1 MRKQFWLISFLALAA
16 FPAAG
21 MAQTVANLKAF
32 EGLAPV
38 TALENTAAGKA
49 ALAAN
54 LALTG
59 KIQDGSA
66 RQPILL
72 PFAEQ
77 QQQALRDAVLTSENA
92 HQLADGLG
100 SKLGGVYQGLASYTS
115 SDDGK
120 TTHAANISPAVAD
133 LFSYASRI
141 ANSDSTTGKNFF
153 SDLTQPNHKPVSAEA
168 VAILEKI
175 KGKPDMFG
183 RAYGLPAGAPG
194 GDPQGNPRP
203 FQTDPRVITYR
214 GNSFFGVPTHSITY
228 LHGPAQELRDS
239 PSYPSGHTTYGY
251 TEALL
256 LAIFVPERYPEMVA
270 RAAEYGNNRIII
282 GAHYPMDI
290 IAGRALAAYDLAQL
304 LANKPNYVGVEQRRG
319 ATVADFQKAL
329 QAARADVT
337 KALEAGCGAK
347 LAVCAKQDQSRFS
360 HTAKNRAFYESTQTY
375 GLPTVFPNTVAREDV
390 AKIAPEA
397 GYLLTAAFPYLTL
410 DKANAIL
417 TATEAPGGGFL
428 DNGSAFGVYSRLDL
442 YRAAEAAIA
451 ARPR

>member
-1 MRKQFWLISFLALAA
+1 MRKHFWLISFLAAVAL
-16 FPAAG
+16 PAMG
-21 MAQTVANLKAF
+21 MAQTAANLKAF

-38 TALENTAAGKA
+38 TALDNTDAGKA
-49 ALAAN
+49 ALKAN
-54 LALTG
+54 LTITE

-66 RQPILL
+66 HQPTLL

-100 SKLGGVYQGLASYTS
+100 TKLGGVYQGLATYT
-115 SDDGK
+115 SDDGGK
-120 TTHAANISPAVAD
+120 IHATNISPAVTD
-133 LFSYASRI
+133 LISYTSRI

-153 SDLTQPNHKPVSAEA
+153 SDLTQPNKKPVSAEA
-168 VAILEKI
+168 MAILEKVN
-175 KGKPDMFG
+175 GKPDMFG
-183 RAYGLPAGAPG
+183 RAYGLPAGTPG
-194 GDPQGNPRP
+194 GNPQGNPRP
-203 FQTDPRVITYR
+203 FQTDPRIITYR
-214 GNSFFGVPTHSITY
+214 GNSFFGEPTHSIMY
-228 LHGPAQELRDS
+228 LHGPAQELRDN
-239 PSYPSGHTTYGY
+239 PSFPSGHTTYGY

-256 LAIFVPERYPEMVA
+256 LAILVPERYPEMVA

-282 GAHYPMDI
+282 GAHYAMDV
-290 IAGRALAAYDLAQL
+290 IAGRTLATYDMAQL
-304 LANKPNYVGVEQRRG
+304 LANKPGYVGVEQRRG
-319 ATVADFQKAL
+319 ATLADFQKAL
-329 QAARADVT
+329 GVARADAT
-337 KALEAGCGAK
+337 KALEAGCGTTLGA
-347 LAVCAKQDQSRFS
+347 CAKQDQSRFARA
-360 HTAKNRAFYESTQTY
+360 AKNRAFYESTQTY
-375 GLPTVFPNTVAREDV
+375 GLPVVFPNTVAREDV

-417 TATEAPGGGFL
+417 TATEGPGGGFL

>member
-1 MRKQFWLISFLALAA
+1 MRKQIWLISFFAIIAV
-16 FPAAG
+16 PATG
-21 MAQTVANLKAF
+21 VAQTAANLKAF

-38 TALENTAAGKA
+38 TTLENSEAGKT

-54 LALTG
+54 LKITG

-66 RQPILL
+66 HQPILL
-72 PFAEQ
+72 PFAQQ

-100 SKLGGVYQGLASYTS
+100 SKLGGVYQSLASYTT
-115 SDDGK
+115 DDGGK
-120 TTHAANISPAVAD
+120 KTHAANISPAVAD
-133 LFSYASRI
+133 LIVYVSRI
-141 ANSDSTTGKNFF
+141 SNSDSVTSKNFF
-153 SDLTQPNHKPVSAEA
+153 SNLTQPNHKPVSAEA
-168 VAILEKI
+168 MAILEKI

-214 GNSFFGVPTHSITY
+214 GNNFFGEPTHSITY
-228 LHGPAQELRDS
+228 LQGPAQELRDS

-251 TEALL
+251 TEGLL
-256 LAIFVPERYPEMVA
+256 LAILVPQRYPEMVA
-270 RAAEYGNNRIII
+270 RAAEYGNDRVIL
-282 GAHYPMDI
+282 GAHYTMDVL
-290 IAGRALAAYDLAQL
+290 AGRTLAAYDLAQL

-319 ATVADFQKAL
+319 PSIADFQQTLA
-329 QAARADVT
+329 AAREDIT

-347 LAVCAKQDQSRFS
+347 LAACAKQDRSRFARK
-360 HTAKNRAFYESTQTY
+360 AKNRAFYESTQTY
-375 GLPTVFPNTVAREDV
+375 GLPTVYSNTVGREDV

-397 GYLLTAAFPYLTL
+397 GNLLTAAFPYLTL

-417 TATEAPGGGFL
+417 TATEGPGGGFL

-442 YRAAEAAIA
+442 YRAGEAAIA